1 MVAYMVWNTVYKNE
15 SCQLNKNVYIKN
27 LWFKHNLAS
36 STCFVAMAEAAHD
49 TGRDD
54 HHSPLVTISQL
65 QHIEFATTGKSWTIP
80 NALIKDD
87 ENGQFLQIQA
97 ANYGLCN
104 LLATG
109 KVERTPTIKQSPGL
123 LSLIQ
128 MRTAMMD
135 SSGAGSNE
143 KIFESEPSNS
153 KKSKRKI
160 VSETEC
166 IELDLGTHGTLIVK
180 SAKKASFDLQIAFTA
195 ENVSIFLSY
204 MYEMGAKS
212 SAPERRS
219 YQSTGKY
226 AKAK

>member
-1 MVAYMVWNTVYKNE
+1 MTLEEM
-15 SCQLNKNVYIKN
+15 I
-27 LWFKHNLAS
+27 
-36 STCFVAMAEAAHD
+36 
-49 TGRDD
+49 
-54 HHSPLVTISQL
+54 I
-65 QHIEFATTGKSWTIP
+65 
-80 NALIKDD
+80 
-87 ENGQFLQIQA
+87 
-97 ANYGLCN
+97 
-104 LLATG
+104 
-109 KVERTPTIKQSPGL
+109 
-123 LSLIQ
+123 
-128 MRTAMMD
+128 
-135 SSGAGSNE
+135 
-143 KIFESEPSNS
+143 S

-180 SAKKASFDLQIAFTA
+180 SAKKASFDLQIAFTV